1 MTFFI
6 GFMSGFSATI
16 LLELTILIFIA
27 AYVDKNKKI

>member
-16 LLELTILIFIA
+16 LLELIILIFVV
-27 AYVDKNKKI
+27 AYVDKNKKL